1 MKSRTLA
8 ILAALAIVVGV
19 VLVLI
24 PRTGSAPE
32 VTCLDPSASVWTIQ
46 KDGGSCTVS
55 QTDYEAYSSWQNGS
69 SMPYHWAGWFL
80 AVTGACTGVGAWV
93 VHRGETMRRRAE
105 AGELPALTVVVQ

>member
-46 KDGGSCTVS
+46 KDGESCTVS
-55 QTDYEAYSSWQNGS
+55 QADYESYSSWRSGS
-69 SMPYHWAGWFL
+69 SMPFHWAGWL
-80 AVTGACTGVGAWV
+80 LVVTGVCTGIGAGV
-93 VHRGETMRRRAE
+93 IKRGETLRRRVAS
-105 AGELPALTVVVQ
+105 GEVGEIRVAVS